1 MSAPGIQAGAAGIQA
16 SVAGIQVAPG
26 LRYVPDYFSREQQAE
41 LLQSV
46 RAVLSAAPLFRPSMP
61 RTGVQLSVAMSNC
74 GRLGW
79 VADRAGYRY
88 TASHPETG
96 LPWPA
101 IPRLAT
107 DAWADLCPAAPAP
120 EACLINY
127 YAAGAR
133 MGLHQD
139 RDEDDLAAPVLSL
152 SLGDSCVFRYGGTAR
167 RDPTR
172 SLKLAS
178 GDALVLGGAARLAF
192 HGVDRVLAGS
202 SSLLAE
208 GGRFNLTLRRVTPP
222 ADNRR

>member
-1 MSAPGIQAGAAGIQA
+1 MNAPGIEI
-16 SVAGIQVAPG
+16 APG
-26 LRYVPDYFSREQQAE
+26 LRYLPEYLSKEQQAT
-41 LLQSV
+41 LLGDV
-46 RAVLSAAPLFRPSMP
+46 RAVLLSAPLYRPSMP
-61 RTGVQLSVAMSNC
+61 RTGAPLSVVMTNC

-79 VADRAGYRY
+79 VADRASYRY
-88 TASHPETG
+88 IASHPDTG

-101 IPRLAT
+101 IPPLAT
-107 DAWADLCPAAPAP
+107 EAWSDICPAAPAP

-152 SLGDSCVFRYGGTAR
+152 TLGDTCVFRYGGTAR

-172 SLKLAS
+172 SLKLAT

-192 HGVDRVLAGS
+192 HGVDRVLAGT

-222 ADNRR
+222 ADGSR